1 MRVFGQEIVL
11 VVKRNVWNIMKEK
24 EFGGLRIIRKGD
36 ENMKWKNSREHT
48 VLNVNTKKR
57 IADVMFK

>member
-1 MRVFGQEIVL
+1 
-11 VVKRNVWNIMKEK
+11 MKEK